1 MKIENI
7 DNARVLGN
15 KRDTLLS
22 MLRHLSKDNKDRR
35 IRIQAH
41 FDPDDTWDDVS
52 ADDRLLEL
60 VEEAISTRLKEIEQ
74 EILKIE

>member
-1 MKIENI
+1 MKIENL
-7 DNARVLGN
+7 DNAMVLGS
-15 KRDTLLS
+15 KRDSLLS

-35 IRIQAH
+35 LRIQAH

>member
-1 MKIENI
+1 MKIENL
-7 DNARVLGN
+7 DYARSLSC
-15 KRDTLLS
+15 KRDSLLS

-35 IRIQAH
+35 IRIHAH
-41 FDPDDTWDDVS
+41 YDPDDTWDDVS

-60 VEEAISTRLKEIEQ
+60 VEKAISTRLKEIEQ

>member
-1 MKIENI
+1 MKIENL
-7 DNARVLGN
+7 DYARSLSC
-15 KRDTLLS
+15 KRDSLLS

-41 FDPDDTWDDVS
+41 YEPDDTWDDVS

-60 VEEAISTRLKEIEQ
+60 VEKAISTRLKEIEQ
-74 EILKIE
+74 EILKIV

>member
-7 DNARVLGN
+7 DNAMLLGN

-22 MLRHLSKDNKDRR
+22 MLRHLSIDNKDRR
-35 IRIQAH
+35 IRIQVRH
-41 FDPDDTWDDVS
+41 KPDDTLDDVS
-52 ADDRLLEL
+52 ADFRLHEL
-60 VEEAISTRLKEIEQ
+60 VEEAISTRLEEIEQ

>member
-1 MKIENI
+1 MKIENL
-7 DNARVLGN
+7 DNARVLGS

-41 FDPDDTWDDVS
+41 YKPDDTWDDVS

-60 VEEAISTRLKEIEQ
+60 VEKAISTRLEEIEQ
-74 EILKIE
+74 EILNLE

>member
-1 MKIENI
+1 MKIVNLN
-7 DNARVLGN
+7 NARVLGS

-41 FDPDDTWDDVS
+41 YDPDDTWDDIS

-60 VEEAISTRLKEIEQ
+60 VEKAISTRLKEIEQ

>member
-1 MKIENI
+1 MKIENV
-7 DNARVLGN
+7 DNARVLGS
-15 KRDTLLS
+15 KRDSLLS

-41 FDPDDTWDDVS
+41 YNPDDTWDDVS

-60 VEEAISTRLKEIEQ
+60 VEKAISTRLKEIEQ

>member
-1 MKIENI
+1 
-7 DNARVLGN
+7 
-15 KRDTLLS
+15 

-35 IRIQAH
+35 VRIQARY
-41 FDPDDTWDDVS
+41 DPDDTWDDVS

-60 VEEAISTRLKEIEQ
+60 VEKAISTRLKEIEQ

>member
-7 DNARVLGN
+7 DNARVLGS

-22 MLRHLSKDNKDRR
+22 MLRHLSKDSKDRR

-41 FDPDDTWDDVS
+41 YDPDDT
-52 ADDRLLEL
+52 
-60 VEEAISTRLKEIEQ
+60 
-74 EILKIE
+74 

>member
-1 MKIENI
+1 MKIENL
-7 DNARVLGN
+7 DYARSLSC
-15 KRDTLLS
+15 KRDSLLS

-41 FDPDDTWDDVS
+41 YDPDDTWDDVS

-60 VEEAISTRLKEIEQ
+60 VEKAISTRLKEIEQ
-74 EILKIE
+74 EVLKIV

>member
-1 MKIENI
+1 MKIENL
-7 DNARVLGN
+7 DNARVLGS
-15 KRDTLLS
+15 KRDTLHS

-41 FDPDDTWDDVS
+41 YEPDDTWDDVS

-60 VEEAISTRLKEIEQ
+60 VEKAISARLEEIEQ

>member
-1 MKIENI
+1 MKIENL
-7 DNARVLGN
+7 DNARVLGS
-15 KRDTLLS
+15 KRDTLHS

-41 FDPDDTWDDVS
+41 YDPDDTWDDVS
-52 ADDRLLEL
+52 TDNRLLEL

>member
-1 MKIENI
+1 MKIKNI
-7 DNARVLGN
+7 DNARVLGGI
-15 KRDTLLS
+15 RDTLLS
-22 MLRHLSKDNKDRR
+22 MLRHISKDNNERR
-35 IRIQAH
+35 VRIQAH
-41 FDPDDTWDDVS
+41 YEPDDTWDDVS

>member
-1 MKIENI
+1 MKIENL
-7 DNARVLGN
+7 DYARVLGS

-22 MLRHLSKDNKDRR
+22 MLRHLSKDNRDRR
-35 IRIQAH
+35 IRIQLH
-41 FDPDDTWDDVS
+41 HKSDDVWDDVS

-60 VEEAISTRLKEIEQ
+60 VEKAISTRLEEIEQ

>member
-1 MKIENI
+1 MKIENL
-7 DNARVLGN
+7 DNARVLGSE
-15 KRDTLLS
+15 RDTLHS

-41 FDPDDTWDDVS
+41 YDPDDTWDDVS

-60 VEEAISTRLKEIEQ
+60 VEKAISTRLKEIEQ
-74 EILKIE
+74 EILKIK

>member
-1 MKIENI
+1 MKIENL
-7 DNARVLGN
+7 DNARVLGS
-15 KRDTLLS
+15 KRDTLHS

-41 FDPDDTWDDVS
+41 YEPDDTWDDVS

-60 VEEAISTRLKEIEQ
+60 VEKAISTRLEEIEQ

>member
-1 MKIENI
+1 MKIENL
-7 DNARVLGN
+7 DYARSLCC
-15 KRDTLLS
+15 KRDSLLS

-41 FDPDDTWDDVS
+41 YEPDDTWDDVS

-60 VEEAISTRLKEIEQ
+60 VEKAISTRLKEIEQ
-74 EILKIE
+74 EVLKIV

>member
-1 MKIENI
+1 MKIENL
-7 DNARVLGN
+7 DNARVLGS

-41 FDPDDTWDDVS
+41 YDPDDTWDDVS

-60 VEEAISTRLKEIEQ
+60 VEKAISTLLKEIEQ
-74 EILKIE
+74 EIIKIE

>member
-1 MKIENI
+1 MKIENL
-7 DNARVLGN
+7 DYARSLSC
-15 KRDTLLS
+15 KRDSLLS

-41 FDPDDTWDDVS
+41 YNPDDTWDDVS
-52 ADDRLLEL
+52 TDDRLLEL
-60 VEEAISTRLKEIEQ
+60 VEKAISTRLKEIEQ

>member
-7 DNARVLGN
+7 DNARVLGG

-22 MLRHLSKDNKDRR
+22 MLRHISKDNNERCV
-35 IRIQAH
+35 RIQAH
-41 FDPDDTWDDVS
+41 YKPDDTWDDVS

>member
-1 MKIENI
+1 MKIENL
-7 DNARVLGN
+7 DNARVLGS

-35 IRIQAH
+35 IRIHAH
-41 FDPDDTWDDVS
+41 YDPDDTWDDVS

-60 VEEAISTRLKEIEQ
+60 VEKAISTRLKEIEQ
-74 EILKIE
+74 EIIEIK

>member
-1 MKIENI
+1 MKIENL
-7 DNARVLGN
+7 DNARVLGG

-41 FDPDDTWDDVS
+41 YDSDDTWDDVS

-60 VEEAISTRLKEIEQ
+60 VEKAISTRLEEVEQ
-74 EILKIE
+74 EILKIK

>member
-1 MKIENI
+1 MKIENL
-7 DNARVLGN
+7 DYARSLSC
-15 KRDTLLS
+15 KRDSLLS

-41 FDPDDTWDDVS
+41 YEPDDTWDDVS

-60 VEEAISTRLKEIEQ
+60 VEKAISTRLKEIEQ
-74 EILKIE
+74 EILKME

>member
-7 DNARVLGN
+7 DNARVLGG
-15 KRDTLLS
+15 KRDVLLS
-22 MLRHLSKDNKDRR
+22 MLRHISKDNNERR
-35 IRIQAH
+35 VRIQAH
-41 FDPDDTWDDVS
+41 YKPDDTWDDVS

>member
-1 MKIENI
+1 MKIENL
-7 DNARVLGN
+7 DNARVLGG
-15 KRDTLLS
+15 KRDILLS

-41 FDPDDTWDDVS
+41 YDPDDTWDDVS

-60 VEEAISTRLKEIEQ
+60 VEKAISTRLKEIEQ
-74 EILKIE
+74 EVLKIV

>member
-1 MKIENI
+1 MKIENL
-7 DNARVLGN
+7 DNVRVLSS

-22 MLRHLSKDNKDRR
+22 MLRHLSEENKDRR
-35 IRIQAH
+35 IRIQARH
-41 FDPDDTWDDVS
+41 RPDDTWDDVS

-60 VEEAISTRLKEIEQ
+60 VEEAISTRLNEIEQ

>member
-7 DNARVLGN
+7 DNARVSGS

-41 FDPDDTWDDVS
+41 YDPDDTWDDVS

-60 VEEAISTRLKEIEQ
+60 VEKAISTRLK
-74 EILKIE
+74 